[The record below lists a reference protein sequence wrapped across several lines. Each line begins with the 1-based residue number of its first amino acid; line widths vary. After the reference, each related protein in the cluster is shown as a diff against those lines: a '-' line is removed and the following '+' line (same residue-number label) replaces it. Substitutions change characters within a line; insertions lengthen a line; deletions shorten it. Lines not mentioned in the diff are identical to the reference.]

1 LGKGHLGVIQ
11 GKVIQE
17 NVIWGKCVWEL
28 TLYQK
33 YTMTNVEKNLCH
45 DPCRKKPHQNNLV
58 LAELHL
64 QIVVIGGL
72 LEELFDPV
80 KDPGVDFIKPF
91 RPKFMDET
99 EFSQI

>member
-1 LGKGHLGVIQ
+1 
-11 GKVIQE
+11 
-17 NVIWGKCVWEL
+17 
-28 TLYQK
+28 
-33 YTMTNVEKNLCH
+33 
-45 DPCRKKPHQNNLV
+45 
-58 LAELHL
+58 
-64 QIVVIGGL
+64 VVIGGL